1 MYFFKDSYHLVSLV
15 SNKRHRQR
23 QTKSN
28 SFSLTRSPEKT
39 KYQLNLESYYEE
51 PASDETILVS
61 ELHEE
66 KSALKKLEKIQASTE
81 FEPVS
86 PWYYSSSD

>member
-1 MYFFKDSYHLVSLV
+1 M
-15 SNKRHRQR
+15 
-23 QTKSN
+23 
-28 SFSLTRSPEKT
+28 
-39 KYQLNLESYYEE
+39 
-51 PASDETILVS
+51 LVS